1 MPVPF
6 ELLSR
11 ILTDA
16 HIHLIQIT
24 RCTVQSQIEDRVVT
38 QSGQVPVFIDAVFSR
53 SRQVGDGLSQE
64 RNTIR
69 TVLRS
74 GLYPVVGRL
83 CAAGESGDG
92 IAEDATDTQE
102 EHACTIA
109 LDTIH
114 GVGQEMPHHKGRVR
128 RDE

>member
-1 MPVPF
+1 MFV
-6 ELLSR
+6 
-11 ILTDA
+11 
-16 HIHLIQIT
+16 
-24 RCTVQSQIEDRVVT
+24 
-38 QSGQVPVFIDAVFSR
+38 DAVFFR

-74 GLYPVVGRL
+74 SLQPFVGRL

-92 IAEDATDTQE
+92 IAEDATDAQE

-109 LDTIH
+109 RDTIH
-114 GVGQEMPHHKGRVR
+114 GVGQEMTYHKGRVR
-128 RDE
+128 RNE